1 MYSHDKEW
9 LPSKGWWADPAQTAR
24 MKRLV
29 ALTEKNTKE
38 QRELE
43 QHLQRVQVH
52 GKGKRKPHNN
62 NRGRNASNPNGQRG
76 HRYTRQARGR
86 ARAPPSEE
94 QLGKDLEQ
102 LGERMN
108 NFGFTYDEVDELTC
122 QGVKPWD
129 EDAWV
134 SIHLSLFNVTSADG
148 WPQDVMHA
156 LSYM

>member
-9 LPSKGWWADPAQTAR
+9 LPSKGWWTDSAQTER
-24 MKRLV
+24 MKKLV
-29 ALTEKNTKE
+29 ALAEKNTKE

-43 QHLQRVQVH
+43 QHLRRSQVH
-52 GKGKRKPHNN
+52 NKGKRKPHNG
-62 NRGRNASNPNGQRG
+62 NRGRGTSNPDGQRR
-76 HRYTRQARGR
+76 HRFTRQARGQV
-86 ARAPPSEE
+86 RAPPAEE
-94 QLGKDLEQ
+94 PLEKQLEH

-108 NFGFTYDEVDELTC
+108 NFGFTYDEVDELMC

-129 EDAWV
+129 DDAWV
-134 SIHLSLFNVTSADG
+134 SVRSPLFDVTSPDG